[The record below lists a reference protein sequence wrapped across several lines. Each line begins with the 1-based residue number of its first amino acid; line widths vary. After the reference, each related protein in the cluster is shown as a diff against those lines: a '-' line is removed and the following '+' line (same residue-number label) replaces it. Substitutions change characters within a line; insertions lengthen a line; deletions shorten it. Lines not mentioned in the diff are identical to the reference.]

1 MAGTRLPQ
9 DEYDSRVKQCYT
21 LRFENKQPF
30 GVKDWLAYC
39 KEHYDDKSQQTHTK
53 MWADAGQIHEDGWK
67 EMLNKQLTPA
77 TQELIRLLADE
88 NPKIRHEAAKS
99 IFKYTG
105 HEVNKQEITGTVDV
119 INVKFTQDEG

>member
-1 MAGTRLPQ
+1 MAGSRLPQ
-9 DEYDSRVKQCYT
+9 DEYDRRVKECYT
-21 LRFENKQPF
+21 LRFENDQPF
-30 GVKDWLAYC
+30 GVKHWLDHC
-39 KEHYDDKSQQTHTK
+39 KEHYSDKSQQHHTK
-53 MWADAGQIHEDGWK
+53 MWADAGKLYEDGWK

-105 HEVNKQEITGTVDV
+105 NEINKQEITGTVDV
-119 INVKFTQDEG
+119 INVRFTDE